1 MKKTPQDK
9 KIGKMLI
16 EEYVYS
22 DTIVQN
28 TFLNFRQLNG
38 PGSHATYLARIQV
51 RYCIKLE
58 SCDDVL

>member
-9 KIGKMLI
+9 KIAKMLI
-16 EEYVYS
+16 EEFVYS

-38 PGSHATYLARIQV
+38 PGSHATYRARIQV
-51 RYCIKLE
+51 RYKIRIM
-58 SCDDVL
+58 